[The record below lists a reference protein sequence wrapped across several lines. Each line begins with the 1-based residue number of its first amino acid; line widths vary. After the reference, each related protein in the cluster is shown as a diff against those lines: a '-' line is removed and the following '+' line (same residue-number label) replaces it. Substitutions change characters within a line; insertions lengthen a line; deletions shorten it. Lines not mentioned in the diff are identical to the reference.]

1 MAIGTNYGLWGVLA
15 LVAAVWVIYDVLTK
29 QKKMKGLNKALW
41 VIGALVFSLVTAIVY
56 YFVVKKK

>member
-56 YFVVKKK
+56 